1 MSPRAKPLKTVK
13 PGSQAQ
19 ETWILN
25 ARIFTQDSKRT
36 FIKGHVRV
44 VDGRIERITKTAP
57 SKVSR
62 KAHKIDAREKYLFP
76 GFIQT
81 HVHLCQTLFRN
92 QADDLE
98 LLDWL
103 AKRIWLLEAAHTPDT
118 LNASAW
124 LGIHELLTSGTT
136 TILDMGTVRHTEAI
150 IEAAEKSGI
159 RASIGKCLMDHP
171 EYTPPGLREKTGEAL
186 TGAMDLHARFH
197 GHAGGRIHISLAP
210 RFAIS
215 CTETLLRE
223 VAELSRHHGIVVHT
237 HASENRKEIEL
248 VRQICGRDN
257 VEYFRDLGLT
267 SERLVLA
274 HGIWLSQTERKILA
288 ASGTHITHCP
298 SSNLKLASGIAP
310 VPELLAMGVNVCLGA
325 DGAPCNNNLNQ
336 LEEMR
341 LAALIHKP
349 AHGPRTMRAQEAL
362 DLATRNGA
370 KAMGLEDEIGSIEVG
385 KRADLVLFDLDRPEN
400 LVIEDQGPGRLPT
413 PESVA
418 SSLVYST
425 QPRHLLWTMVEG
437 RIVQENGELK
447 AKSIT
452 LLLREVRK
460 AQSTLR
466 RRVDLPSLD

>member
-1 MSPRAKPLKTVK
+1 MTSKTRTSKLAKPGAE
-13 PGSQAQ
+13 PR

-25 ARIFTQDSKRT
+25 ARIFTQDSKRS
-36 FIKGHVRV
+36 FFKGHVRV
-44 VDGRIERITKTAP
+44 VDGRIDRI
-57 SKVSR
+57 SKSTPTQIDR

-103 AKRIWLLEAAHTPDT
+103 AKRIWLLEAAHTPET
-118 LNASAW
+118 LHASAW

-150 IEAAEKSGI
+150 LEAAEKSGI

-171 EYTPPGLREKTGEAL
+171 EYTPPGLREKTSAAL
-186 TGAMDLHARFH
+186 TEAMDLHARYQ
-197 GHAGGRIHISLAP
+197 GHADGRIHISLAP

-215 CTETLLRE
+215 CTESLLRE
-223 VAELSRHHGIVVHT
+223 VAELSRNHGIVVHT

-248 VRQICGRDN
+248 VRKISGREN
-257 VEYFRDLGLT
+257 IEYFKDLGLT

-274 HGIWLSQTERKILA
+274 HGVWLSQKERKILA

-341 LAALIHKP
+341 LAALLHKP

-370 KAMGLEDEIGSIEVG
+370 KALGLQDEIGSIEVG

-400 LVIEDQGPGRLPT
+400 LVIEDQGPGRLPS

-425 QPRHLLWTMVEG
+425 QPRHLLWTLVDG
-437 RIVQENGELK
+437 RIVQEQGELK
-447 AKSIT
+447 AKSSSQ
-452 LLLREVRK
+452 LLREVRK
-460 AQSTLR
+460 AQADLR
-466 RRVDLPSLD
+466 KRVDLPSLD